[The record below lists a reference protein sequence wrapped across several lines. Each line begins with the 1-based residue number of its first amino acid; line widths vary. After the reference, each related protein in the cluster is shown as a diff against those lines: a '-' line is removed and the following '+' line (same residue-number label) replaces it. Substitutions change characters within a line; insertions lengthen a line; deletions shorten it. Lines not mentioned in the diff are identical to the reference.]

1 MIIESG
7 RGIGVRR
14 VLMLTPSRG
23 RGGGIERY
31 AETLEWAFGCQGV
44 EYRRLDLSRPGV
56 SAHVRLLAQS
66 RAVLRESDKPTRL
79 VLLHKALLPVAALL
93 ARDEVVSGIS
103 VVCHGSDVWA
113 GRLHPRSHVES
124 HLMRRPDVRVITAS
138 SFTSGAVSR
147 SCRASVLPPGLS
159 EQWFS
164 MLVGAS
170 SQLREPRRET
180 HLVTA
185 FRLDDWRQKGL
196 PQLLEAVTALGRDDI
211 RVIVCGSGEPPS
223 DLRQL
228 VGSRRW
234 CTLRPGLEDVA
245 LARQLADADLFVLAT
260 RTRCGRSPS
269 GEGFGLV
276 LLEAQVAGTP
286 VIGPAFG
293 GSYDAFADRVTGV
306 APADE
311 TTAALVA
318 ALADLLRDRTQLERM
333 GKQAA
338 EWARSYFLPQ
348 QYAGRAVA
356 HLL

>member
-1 MIIESG
+1 
-7 RGIGVRR
+7 
-14 VLMLTPSRG
+14 MLTPSRG

-44 EYRRLDLSRPGV
+44 QYRRLDLGRPGV

-66 RAVLRESDKPTRL
+66 RAVLRESNKPTRL
-79 VLLHKALLPVAALL
+79 VLLHRALLPVAAFL
-93 ARDEVVSGIS
+93 ARDPVVSGIS

-124 HLMRRPDVRVITAS
+124 HLMRRPEVRVIAAS
-138 SFTSGAVSR
+138 NFTSGTLSR

-159 EQWFS
+159 EQWFR
-164 MLVGAS
+164 MLVRAS
-170 SQLREPRRET
+170 SQPREPRPET

-185 FRLDDWRQKGL
+185 FRLADWREKGL
-196 PQLLEAVTALGRDDI
+196 PQLLEAVATLGRDDV
-211 RVIVCGSGEPPS
+211 RVIACGTGQPPS
-223 DLRQL
+223 ELRKL
-228 VGSRRW
+228 VGSYPW
-234 CTLRPGLEDVA
+234 CMLRPGLDDLA

-293 GSYDAFADRVTGV
+293 GSYDAFADRATGV

-311 TTAALVA
+311 TTVALVA
-318 ALADLLRDRTQLERM
+318 VLADLLRDRTQLERM
-333 GKQAA
+333 GKHAA

-348 QYAGRAVA
+348 QYAARAVA